1 MGRGALDA
9 ANRAPSRLVA
19 GGQRATTNG
28 VSVEERGIMGIR
40 VSGIGAYVPARTVT
54 NQELAATVDTSHDWI
69 TAHTGIVERRVSA
82 PEEAPSDL
90 GCEAALRCLAH
101 AGVDKS
107 AVDLIIVAC
116 ATPDQSQPAV
126 ACILQQKL
134 GISATHC
141 PAFDVNSVCAGF
153 VFALNVAQGMMLTEP
168 KRYRNVLVI
177 GADAFSKILNWKDRR
192 TCVFFG
198 DGAGAVLL
206 SQSDRDRRFHFH
218 LGCDGRGREFIEVP
232 GGGTRMPATPEVIEK
247 RLNRFVMNG
256 PKVWEFAVSTVP
268 ATIRSLLAEQGM
280 KPSDLD
286 LLILHQSNLRML
298 EAIMKSLELPMEKTV
313 TTVETYGNTAAA
325 SIPLTLRKAWDEGR
339 LEAGKRVLLCGFGG
353 GLSWGAALVDW

>member
-1 MGRGALDA
+1 
-9 ANRAPSRLVA
+9 
-19 GGQRATTNG
+19 
-28 VSVEERGIMGIR
+28 MGIR

-54 NQELAATVDTSHDWI
+54 NQELAMTVDTSHDWI
-69 TAHTGIVERRVSA
+69 TAKTGIRERRVSGA
-82 PEEAPSDL
+82 DEAPSDL
-90 GCEAALRCLAH
+90 GCQAALRCLSN

-107 AVDLIIVAC
+107 AVDLIVVAC

-126 ACILQQKL
+126 ACILQEKL
-134 GISATHC
+134 GIADTHC

-153 VFALNVAQGMMLTEP
+153 VFALSVAQGMMLADP
-168 KRYRNVLVI
+168 RRYRNVLVI
-177 GADAFSKILNWKDRR
+177 GTDTFTKILNWKDRR

-206 SQSDRDRRFHFH
+206 SQSDHDRRFHFN

-232 GGGTRMPATPEVIEK
+232 GGGTRMPATPEVIDK

-256 PKVWEFAVSTVP
+256 PKVMEFAVSTVP
-268 ATIRSLLAEQGM
+268 ATIRTLLAEQNLQPG
-280 KPSDLD
+280 DLD

-325 SIPLTLRKAWDEGR
+325 SIPLTLQKAQEQGR
-339 LEAGKRVLLCGFGG
+339 LQPGSRVLLCGFGG